1 MRAERPHRATRP
13 GLTDPSELEPELR
26 KLVEAAIRA
35 RANAHAPYSGFAVG
49 AAALDAD
56 LRLHRGCNV
65 ENSSYGLTVCAERVA
80 LFSAVADGASDIR
93 AIAIAGPG
101 HNGLPTAPCG
111 ACRQVIWDLAGD
123 VEVLLATLE
132 GRVEVWR
139 AGDLLPAA
147 FGPDDLDDTN
157 VHDEETIDA

>member
-1 MRAERPHRATRP
+1 MRAERPNTAPRP
-13 GLTDPSELEPELR
+13 GLTDPSELAPELR

-35 RANAHAPYSGFAVG
+35 RSNAHAPYSGFAVG

-101 HNGLPTAPCG
+101 HRGLPTAPCG

-123 VEVLLATLE
+123 VQVLLATLD
-132 GRVEVWR
+132 GQVEVWQ
-139 AGDLLPAA
+139 AADLLPAA
-147 FGPDDLDDTN
+147 FGPDDLDGAPADD
-157 VHDEETIDA
+157 DEGDD

>member
-1 MRAERPHRATRP
+1 MRADRPATAHRPDLVEPA
-13 GLTDPSELEPELR
+13 DLEPELR

-49 AAALDAD
+49 AAAVDAD

-93 AIAIAGPG
+93 AIAVAGPG
-101 HNGLPTAPCG
+101 HRGRPTPPCG

-123 VEVLLATLE
+123 VQVLLATLD
-132 GRVEVWR
+132 GQVEVWQ
-139 AGDLLPAA
+139 AADLLPAA
-147 FGPDDLDDTN
+147 FGPDDLQDILETK
-157 VHDEETIDA
+157 DER